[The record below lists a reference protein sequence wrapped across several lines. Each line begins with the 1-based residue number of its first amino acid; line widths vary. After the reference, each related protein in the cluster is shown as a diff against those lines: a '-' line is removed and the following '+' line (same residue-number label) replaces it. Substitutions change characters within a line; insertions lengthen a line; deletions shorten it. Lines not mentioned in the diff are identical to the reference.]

1 MSTEW
6 SFSAADL
13 DAMMAGEGMVPAP
26 VLLDERDEELLR
38 LTRRIAGQ
46 YVEVLAGSLA
56 LAFMG
61 KDSSATDSQLAA
73 ALETM
78 LRLADACGADELG
91 RARRE
96 MDLLVRDWQQ
106 RRPRRRAAFIHALRD
121 SVLSLCRCL
130 EPEDAASLKKLV
142 VYERRS
148 LPLLD
153 ELAALPGIGPRRLG
167 RLYSAG
173 LFTVEAVSAA
183 DPMEV
188 AQVTGLPRKL
198 AEEVV
203 RATRTYADAE
213 RRKSLEELRS
223 RATDALST
231 LRLMRPDLREDRA
244 LIELTRSTLGA
255 LQAALAALEVGAAG
269 PTQTQPLVVDGGEA

>member
-1 MSTEW
+1 MSTDW
-6 SFSAADL
+6 SFSAADF
-13 DAMMAGEGMVPAP
+13 DAMIAGEGTAPAP
-26 VLLDERDEELLR
+26 VVLNERDEELLR

-61 KDSSATDSQLAA
+61 KDNTATDSQLAA

-78 LRLADACGADELG
+78 LRLADACGAEELG
-91 RARRE
+91 RALRE
-96 MDLLVRDWQQ
+96 MDLLVRDWQE
-106 RRPRRRAAFIHALRD
+106 RRLRRAAFIHSLRE
-121 SVLSLCRCL
+121 SVLNLCRCL

-142 VYERRS
+142 VYSRRS

-153 ELAALPGIGPRRLG
+153 ELAALPGIGPRRLN

-173 LFTVEAVSAA
+173 LFTVEAVGAA

-203 RATRTYADAE
+203 RATRSYADAE

-223 RATDALST
+223 RATDQSSPPPCTPVASF
-231 LRLMRPDLREDRA
+231 A
-244 LIELTRSTLGA
+244 WQCAAYLGR
-255 LQAALAALEVGAAG
+255 
-269 PTQTQPLVVDGGEA
+269 

>member
-203 RATRTYADAE
+203 RATRAYADAE

>member
-13 DAMMAGEGMVPAP
+13 DAMMAGEGAAPAP
-26 VLLDERDEELLR
+26 VVLNERDEELLR

-46 YVEVLAGSLA
+46 YVEVLAGSLS

-78 LRLADACGADELG
+78 LRLADACGADDLG
-91 RARRE
+91 QALRE
-96 MDLLVRDWQQ
+96 MDVLVRDWQS
-106 RRPRRRAAFIHALRD
+106 RRPRRRAAFIHSLRD

-203 RATRTYADAE
+203 RATRAYADAE
-213 RRKSLEELRS
+213 RRKSLEDLRS

-231 LRLMRPDLREDRA
+231 LRLMRPDLPEDRA

-255 LQAALAALEVGAAG
+255 LQAALAALEAGAAQ
-269 PTQTQPLVVDGGEA
+269 PTQIQPLAVDGGEA